1 MMIRHILVL
10 EVFVLLINAGTI
22 CTAQSPIA
30 TVNVRLQQRDMVG
43 EVLSID
49 ETSVEIQVGDK
60 RLEFLPSEVFELGAI
75 QEHGGR
81 PWIVLTHGEV
91 IAVDKVTLGVA
102 DVVGDSLTWKKF
114 RCPLEMVQAVLY
126 QPPHDL
132 LARDELL
139 QTVRSVVANDI
150 HGGGDGIVLHDGTQ
164 LTGKLTILDE
174 RRLELTAT
182 GLKTPVEFAVSAVS
196 AMFFARK
203 VAGAK
208 SRNEVQQFGFN
219 NGSYGGAKSVIRDGE
234 NLVWRTVSGLKLQ
247 TLPPF
252 QSSEI
257 ANFNPWSAVSYYRPV
272 GKRFLFLHDVKPI
285 QYRYLPIFKSISDK
299 QVARGYGLGRNAIG
313 GTLRVG
319 GNLYLAGVGMV
330 SVSRLTFDIPTG
342 YTRFR
347 SDVGIDSRAAELG
360 SVSVHVLLQDKQGSE
375 WQSAFDSPVVRGG
388 DDLRSIDIPLGDA
401 RRLSLVVDMADRADI
416 LDYANWVNARFVK

>member
-1 MMIRHILVL
+1 MIRHILVL
-10 EVFVLLINAGTI
+10 EVFALLLTAGTI
-22 CTAQSPIA
+22 CTAQSPVA
-30 TVNVRLQQRDMVG
+30 TVNVRLQQRDVVG

-49 ETSVEIQVGDK
+49 EMSVKIRVGDK
-60 RLEFLPSEVFELGAI
+60 RLELLPSELFELGAI
-75 QEHGGR
+75 QEQGGR

-91 IAVDKVTLGVA
+91 IVVDKVTLGVA
-102 DVVGDSLTWKKF
+102 DIVGDSLTWKKF

-139 QTVRSVVANDI
+139 QMVRSVAANDMQ
-150 HGGGDGIVLHDGTQ
+150 GGGDGIVLHDGTK
-164 LTGKLTILDE
+164 LTGKLTLLDD
-174 RRLELTAT
+174 RRLELTPT
-182 GLKTPVEFAVSAVS
+182 GLKTPVAFAVSAVS
-196 AMFFARK
+196 ALFFARK
-203 VAGAK
+203 VAGAEP
-208 SRNEVQQFGFN
+208 RNEVQQFGFN

-234 NLVWRTVSGLKLQ
+234 KLVWQTVSGLKLE

-252 QSSEI
+252 LRSEI
-257 ANFNPWSAVSYYRPV
+257 ASFNPWSAVSYYRPV
-272 GKRFLFLHDVKPI
+272 GKRFLFLHDVKPT
-285 QYRYLPIFKSISDK
+285 QYRYLPIFKSVSNK
-299 QVARGYGLGRNAIG
+299 QIARGYGLGRNAIG
-313 GTLRVG
+313 GTLRVAG
-319 GNLYLAGVGMV
+319 KLYLAGVGMV
-330 SVSRLTFDIPTG
+330 SVSRLTFDIPAG

-347 SDVGIDSRAAELG
+347 SDVGIDSRAAEQG
-360 SVSVHVLLQDKQGSE
+360 SVSVHVLLQGQQGSE